1 MERETPDYR
10 SNVIYVY
17 DSDPEAERCPY
28 TIAVV
33 MPRRINLQSL
43 LGRLNLQTDCP
54 PHVLENLCSLW
65 FGRIP
70 IGTHHEV
77 NVLMGNAFR
86 LIIGG
91 GIRLDVPHLLLLE
104 NSQIRSILQRAIRS
118 EIFDRPTEPS
128 FVNVFATPADSPCAS
143 GYVEMT
149 ADNRPSWIPVVE
161 QHFRRGHQREPP
173 DYHPTLTVQV
183 WYRLT
188 TTPLWPCKSGTLI
201 MNLPTIVLMQEKL
214 ASLTS
219 HSCGVLT
226 SFSDGGIVS
235 LERHRLSCGSTQSCC
250 GLTAG
255 LAHSTCHPYTRAA
268 FEHLCCANYSLWDW
282 EVTDVC

>member
-173 DYHPTLTVQV
+173 AYHPTLTVQV
-183 WYRLT
+183 WYLNNEFAYHCADAREASITDESFMWRTDFVFRWRNRITRASPVKLWLYPILLRSHRRPCPLHMSSLYKGCLR
-188 TTPLWPCKSGTLI
+188 TPL
-201 MNLPTIVLMQEKL
+201 
-214 ASLTS
+214 
-219 HSCGVLT
+219 
-226 SFSDGGIVS
+226 
-235 LERHRLSCGSTQSCC
+235 
-250 GLTAG
+250 
-255 LAHSTCHPYTRAA
+255 
-268 FEHLCCANYSLWDW
+268 LC
-282 EVTDVC
+282 